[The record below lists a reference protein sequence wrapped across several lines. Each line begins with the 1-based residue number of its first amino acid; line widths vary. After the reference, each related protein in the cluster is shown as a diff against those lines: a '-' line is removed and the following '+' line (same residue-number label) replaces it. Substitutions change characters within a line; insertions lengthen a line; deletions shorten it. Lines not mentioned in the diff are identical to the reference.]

1 MNRNEVE
8 KIICGVRDLAAKK
21 GINASFVMHKEI
33 SHLMRIG
40 NNSVSLNTSESLVRL
55 DIEVFKGK
63 KSGKHTQMGEIS
75 GSEYVE
81 KALEIAVIKADNS
94 AENAFEMPIPEVHKS
109 IRHSEQYDEA
119 LESVDPQFKADAYK
133 EIIEKVGNKYNFS
146 GAWSS
151 GSVELFI
158 TTTKN
163 QNTAWHLGTDM
174 QFNLVLKHPQKKWE
188 LKETQTGWQLKEFST
203 IRAIENLNRLLSV
216 YENNEGIK
224 LEPGNYKVA
233 FGADA
238 IAEIMAM
245 AAETGFNGRAYEEKQ
260 GWTTNAKLGD
270 QILSEKITVAD
281 LPNNNNTFG
290 YVFDLTGHERKP
302 FVFVENG
309 KLINFAYDA
318 VTAAKFDKTATGHTT
333 ETLSLAVAG
342 GKDSDCAIDAS
353 KEYGRVIY
361 VPALHYMGLPNP
373 GKGVFTGSSRFNGLL
388 IENGKIIGPVFS
400 ARITDTFKNVF
411 SNILRIS
418 ENVQSANI
426 SHTYDRRAP
435 IALSV
440 PTLII
445 ADNVKITDSA
455 DSF

>member
-109 IRHSEQYDEA
+109 IRHSEQYDET

-174 QFNLVLKHPQKKWE
+174 QFNLVLKHPQK
-188 LKETQTGWQLKEFST
+188 
-203 IRAIENLNRLLSV
+203 N
-216 YENNEGIK
+216 
-224 LEPGNYKVA
+224 GNSKKP
-233 FGADA
+233 
-238 IAEIMAM
+238 
-245 AAETGFNGRAYEEKQ
+245 KQ
-260 GWTTNAKLGD
+260 DGN
-270 QILSEKITVAD
+270 
-281 LPNNNNTFG
+281 
-290 YVFDLTGHERKP
+290 
-302 FVFVENG
+302 
-309 KLINFAYDA
+309 
-318 VTAAKFDKTATGHTT
+318 
-333 ETLSLAVAG
+333 
-342 GKDSDCAIDAS
+342 
-353 KEYGRVIY
+353 
-361 VPALHYMGLPNP
+361 
-373 GKGVFTGSSRFNGLL
+373 
-388 IENGKIIGPVFS
+388 
-400 ARITDTFKNVF
+400 
-411 SNILRIS
+411 
-418 ENVQSANI
+418 
-426 SHTYDRRAP
+426 
-435 IALSV
+435 
-440 PTLII
+440 
-445 ADNVKITDSA
+445 
-455 DSF
+455 